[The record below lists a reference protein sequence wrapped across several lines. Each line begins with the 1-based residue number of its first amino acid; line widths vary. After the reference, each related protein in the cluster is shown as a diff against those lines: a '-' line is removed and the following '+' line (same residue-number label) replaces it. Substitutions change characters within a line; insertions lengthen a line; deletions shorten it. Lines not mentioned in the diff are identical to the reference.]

1 MKSLTF
7 CFWIAL
13 LVLQV
18 SCAKSKYNVYSS
30 VNTTIDS
37 AYNSSDLEKTIAPY
51 REQVNREMNEIIGVN
66 DSTLVKFTPESPLGN
81 FAADILFKRGIELP
95 LPPGFGKMNPT
106 NTFALLNFGG
116 LRSSLSQGD
125 VTIGNVYELMPFD
138 NTITVVKIQQPGI
151 TELMSYL
158 YEMDGQPVANAQF
171 TLSADER
178 KMKLNNAETDPE
190 ADFFVITSDYLA
202 SGGDKMNFLKN
213 ASQKWDSGV
222 LIREAIISYIRSKK
236 RIEFTPVSG
245 RMQILK

>member
-1 MKSLTF
+1 MKSLKF

-18 SCAKSKYNVYSS
+18 SCAKSKYNSYSS

-37 AYNSSDLEKTIAPY
+37 VYNSSDLEKTIAPY
-51 REQVNREMNEIIGVN
+51 REQVNREMNEVIGVN

-81 FAADILFKRGIELP
+81 FAADMLFKHGIKLP
-95 LPPGFGKMNPT
+95 LPSNFGKMDAT

-116 LRSSLSQGD
+116 LRSSLNQGE
-125 VTIGNVYELMPFD
+125 VSIGNVYELMPFD

-151 TELMSYL
+151 TELMTYL

-171 TLSADER
+171 MLSADEQ
-178 KMKLNNAETDPE
+178 KMKLNGAEMDLSS
-190 ADFFVITSDYLA
+190 DFFIITSDYLA

-222 LIREAIISYIRSKK
+222 LIRDAFIGYIRSKK
-236 RIEFTPVSG
+236 QIKFTPVSG